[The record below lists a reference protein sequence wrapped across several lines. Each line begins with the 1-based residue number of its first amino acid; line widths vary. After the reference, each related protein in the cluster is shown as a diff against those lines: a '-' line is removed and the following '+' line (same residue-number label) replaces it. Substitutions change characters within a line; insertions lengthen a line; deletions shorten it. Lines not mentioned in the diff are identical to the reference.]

1 MKILVTGA
9 TGHVGL
15 TLVKRLI
22 SEGHAVRTL
31 ANDSGRSLDELTQLG
46 AQHTHADI
54 TRCNEIKPAFEGVE
68 VVYHLAARV
77 SYRDRGWEDVKAV
90 NVDGVRS
97 VIEACM
103 SAGVRRLVHFS
114 SIEAIS
120 PYPVDQPITEARSLV
135 DEHFRYPY
143 PRSKAMGQRLVLEAI
158 ERGLDAVI
166 VYPTAVIGPNDYAF
180 RGANKMLLMYAR
192 GDMNLTTEGGF
203 NFVDVR
209 DVVEVAVNAAQ
220 APKGASYLAAG
231 HWRTFL
237 DMAVL
242 IAQNKGM
249 PPPKPRITLK
259 QMQQIAPVMS
269 WWSELRKQPPTLT
282 AAAVHAV
289 SHWGNVSYERA
300 ARDFG
305 YQPRPFEQTVLET
318 TAWLDENGY
327 LN

>member
-31 ANDSGRSLDELTQLG
+31 ANDRGRSLEELTKLG
-46 AQHTHADI
+46 VQHTHADI
-54 TRCNEIKPAFEGVE
+54 TRCQEIMPAFRGVE

-97 VIEACM
+97 VIEACFA
-103 SAGVRRLVHFS
+103 SDVRRLVHFS
-114 SIEAIS
+114 SIEALS
-120 PYPVDQPITEARSLV
+120 PYPVDQPITEERPLV

-143 PRSKAMGQRLVLEAI
+143 PRSKAMGQRLVLQALDH
-158 ERGLDAVI
+158 GLDAVI

-180 RGANKMLLMYAR
+180 RGANKILRLYAH

-209 DVVEVAVNAAQ
+209 DVVEVAVNAAN
-220 APKGASYLAAG
+220 APKGTSYLAAG

-237 DMAVL
+237 EMAAL

-249 PPPKPRITLK
+249 PPPKLRIKLK
-259 QMQQIAPVMS
+259 QMQQIAPVVS
-269 WWSELRKQPPTLT
+269 WWNELRKQPPTLT
-282 AAAVHAV
+282 AAAAHAV
-289 SHWGNVSYERA
+289 SHWGNVSTERA

-318 TAWLDENGY
+318 AAWLDEIEAV
-327 LN
+327 